1 MLSENKTSNEKEITM
16 KILHTSDWH
25 LGHVLYGHDRTDEQQ
40 KMLDQMVEIVEE
52 QKPDVFLLCGDVF
65 HTSQPSNA
73 IQTMLSDALVSIHE
87 ANPKMAIVMTAGNH
101 DSGTKHEIFR
111 TTWRALHV
119 YAIGQ
124 LEKENMDEHI
134 IEVPG
139 KGYVIAIPYVN
150 DRNLPEGFFQQLLD
164 KVAEMNTEGLPVVMT
179 AHTTVKGCDFS
190 GHDQGSEYVVG
201 GIDSID
207 LEQLGEGYDYLALG
221 HIHHGQFIR
230 SGKHNV
236 RYSGTPLPISF
247 DENFSHSV
255 SMVEIDK
262 HGDTPTV
269 TEIEIN
275 NPHPLVTLPSEGLAS
290 WETAKELLKKFPD
303 DIPAYIRLNVEID
316 DFLPVEA
323 QAEAVS
329 LVEGK
334 QCHVCHI
341 NAKRKTID
349 QTEAKVLTV
358 QEFQAEKPIEI
369 AKQYANYEGISFDEE
384 MTDMFNEIVNLVND
398 DARNEK

>member
-1 MLSENKTSNEKEITM
+1 M

-25 LGHVLYGHDRTDEQQ
+25 LGHVLYGHDRTNEQQ
-40 KMLDQMVEIVEE
+40 NMLDQMVKIVEQ

-73 IQTMLSDALVSIHE
+73 IQTMLSEALVSIHK
-87 ANPKMAIVMTAGNH
+87 ANPEMVIMMTAGNH

-111 TTWRALHV
+111 TPWRALNV

-124 LEKENMDEHI
+124 LEKENIDEHI

-150 DRNLPEGFFQQLLD
+150 ERNLPEGFFQQLLD
-164 KVAEMNTEGLPVVMT
+164 KTAAMNTEGLPVVMT
-179 AHTTVKGCDFS
+179 AHTTVKGCDFL
-190 GHDQGSEYVVG
+190 GHDQGTEYVVG

-207 LEQLGEGYDYLALG
+207 LEQLGDGYDYLALG
-221 HIHHGQFIR
+221 HIHHGQFIH

-247 DENFSHSV
+247 DETFSHSV
-255 SMVEIDK
+255 SMIEIDK
-262 HGDTPTV
+262 HGDTPSV
-269 TEIEIN
+269 TEIEITN
-275 NPHPLVTLPSEGLAS
+275 IHPLVTLPSEGLAS
-290 WETAKELLKKFPD
+290 WETAKELLKKYPD
-303 DIPAYIRLNVEID
+303 YIPAYIRLNVEID

-323 QAEAVS
+323 QAEAAS
-329 LVEGK
+329 LVKGK

-341 NAKRKTID
+341 NAKRKTIN

-358 QEFQAEKPIEI
+358 QEFQAERPIEI
-369 AKQYANYEGISFDEE
+369 AKQYANYEGINFDEE

-398 DARNEK
+398 DARNDK